1 MPEGIG
7 QVRMNMSSIFFRPVT
22 PEDEPLVSDWL
33 ARDPVHKAAGLTW
46 KDVVAPNT
54 YAEIVTD
61 SDGIVLEV
69 IRYHIA
75 LRIALQFNPD
85 EPYRIAK
92 HSKEVVEALK
102 QKTRELNAKELI
114 IRPGGKAVHF
124 AEKLGFEDFTGSK
137 VIGV

>member
-1 MPEGIG
+1 
-7 QVRMNMSSIFFRPVT
+7 MSLIFRPLK
-22 PEDEPLVSDWL
+22 PEDETLVSDWL
-33 ARDPVHKAAGLTW
+33 ARDPVHLLNGIKWA
-46 KDVVAPNT
+46 DIIAPNT
-54 YAEIVTD
+54 YAEIVMD
-61 SDGIVLEV
+61 EDGIILEV

-75 LRIALQFNPD
+75 LRVAMQFNPD